1 MRIGFRTAASG
12 MLAVILLA
20 CAAAPGWAAGPAGAA
35 KRGPHYVPS
44 GFFDIHVCHWPDP
57 GMFLMALFSTTQFAD
72 IQRIEVFAPGGE
84 PLGELDMTRFRLGH
98 KPGEP
103 EKRVFI
109 RNIPA
114 ENAGDGWYRAR
125 VTLRDG
131 STQEARDYVAIRKLP
146 IATGLKP
153 AHGAE
158 NIPVPAE
165 LSWNPIPGAAYYQ
178 VFIKDMWDGEKV
190 ILTSALLKEPR
201 LPLPKGL
208 IQPGGIYS
216 WRIHA
221 RDVNEHAEL
230 GDFND
235 GSLSAEAGFSVAQ

>member
-1 MRIGFRTAASG
+1 
-12 MLAVILLA
+12 MLAAIVVA
-20 CAAAPGWAAGPAGAA
+20 CAAASHAWAAQPAGAG
-35 KRGPHYVPS
+35 KRSPHYVES

-57 GMFLMALFSTTQFAD
+57 GMFLMALFSTTKFAD
-72 IQRIEVFAPGGE
+72 IARIEVLAPDGA
-84 PLGELDMTRFRLGH
+84 PLGDLDMTRFRLGH

-114 ENAGDGWYRAR
+114 ADAKSGWYRAR

-131 STQEARDYVAIRKLP
+131 STQEARDLVTIRQLP
-146 IATGLKP
+146 IATGMKP
-153 AHGAE
+153 AKGAE
-158 NIPVPAE
+158 NIAVPSE
-165 LSWNPIPGAAYYQ
+165 LSWDPIPGAAFYQ

-201 LPLPKGL
+201 LVLPKGL
-208 IQPGGIYS
+208 IQPGGIYA

-221 RDVNEHAEL
+221 RDVNEHPEL